1 MAEHAIAAGGNLQLD
16 SDHVDIT
23 PDKSSFT
30 TDTTLPYVPTE
41 VATLQEG
48 DSNIASTSCIERE
61 EADSQAPTPNLSTAL
76 VATQERVIY
85 RSAGVQT
92 LPPGDGNCF
101 RKVYDRVPTHQ
112 ELVEEVGCAALGR
125 YRPTSSP
132 RPYDVVLSTPFPTED
147 VSNRQAKYIDSS
159 YQTLDVAQCK
169 KALVRAKVKASLLVS
184 KQRDAALS
192 AGFRVWS
199 ETRDD
204 HIVHSEQN
212 DISIQ
217 FDDQGNATNANVD
230 GLSLPNIYGE
240 EMDPPVVSVQ
250 FMQPLPHPPSQSE
263 AGIGKEAR
271 TYTSSATSTCTPPPT
286 PPSRRPHDVLD
297 DVNNL
302 QRIRTVGTRTPCDQ
316 SDPPS
321 IEHYGYVQFVPKEA
335 AEQDTSNHKSGHQ
348 QQGRESASDGDVDR
362 KGETV
367 MVIGGERFA
376 DEYIIHDTK
385 TSNSTRS
392 ATLSESQSNTKK
404 KRKSADQC
412 EPESATISP
421 KRLKSSAIHTD
432 PSHVE
437 TSIKKDHSLQDQ
449 NDTVGR
455 DDAKVAD
462 TERIPE
468 SADPGLPAS
477 RQDRFVTTHQRDK
490 IQRGAEDDRHSRSP
504 RPNPTSRRRSRSPVV
519 RPHSDHYRSRSS
531 TRRPSEK
538 PHEEDRRPHGI
549 GSQSQQTESSHQSV
563 KPGPSEQ
570 RACESE
576 AQLQTNLD
584 AIVLA
589 SKEEDRRLVRARQM
603 TEEKLAKRRQ
613 REEFEI
619 QRAREAKN
627 QRKLEIEEKKRIQG
641 EECRRQ
647 GEERTRQ
654 HRSRRD
660 ESQDRSRKLRQTMAN
675 QPAEPVVPVD
685 EYVLAREV
693 EARRREKLFATRST
707 GKTESRI
714 REGAPTKI
722 AGVDRLEVEQAKPE
736 KKMEDN
742 KVTKSRAKSRPS
754 RTARGEIVRYDPR
767 KRFGRGDKAGS

>member
-1 MAEHAIAAGGNLQLD
+1 MAQHAIAAGGNLQLD

-23 PDKSSFT
+23 PDKSSIT
-30 TDTTLPYVPTE
+30 TDTTLPDVPTE

-48 DSNIASTSCIERE
+48 DSNIASTSCIEHG
-61 EADSQAPTPNLSTAL
+61 EADSQVPTPIQSTAL

-92 LPPGDGNCF
+92 LPPGDGNSF
-101 RKVYDRVPTHQ
+101 HKIYDRVPTHQ
-112 ELVEEVGCAALGR
+112 ELVEKVGCGALGR
-125 YRPTSSP
+125 YGPTSSP
-132 RPYDVVLSTPFPTED
+132 RPYDVVLSTPFPTQD
-147 VSNRQAKYIDSS
+147 VSNRQAKYADSS

-184 KQRDAALS
+184 KQRNAALS

-217 FDDQGNATNANVD
+217 FDDQGNAINTNVD

-250 FMQPLPHPPSQSE
+250 SMQPLPHPSSQSE

-271 TYTSSATSTCTPPPT
+271 AYTSSATSTFTPPPT
-286 PPSRRPHDVLD
+286 PPSRRPHDPLH

-302 QRIRTVGTRTPCDQ
+302 QRIRTVGPRTPCDQ

-321 IEHYGYVQFVPKEA
+321 IEHYGYVQFVSIEA
-335 AEQDTSNHKSGHQ
+335 AGQDTSNHKSDHQ
-348 QQGRESASDGDVDR
+348 QQGRESASDGDVDK

-385 TSNSTRS
+385 TSNSTHP

-437 TSIKKDHSLQDQ
+437 PSIKKDHSLQDQ

-455 DDAKVAD
+455 DDAIVAD
-462 TERIPE
+462 TGRIPQN
-468 SADPGLPAS
+468 ADSGPPKS
-477 RQDRFVTTHQRDK
+477 RQDRFVTPHQRDK
-490 IQRGAEDDRHSRSP
+490 NQRGAEDDRHSRSP
-504 RPNPTSRRRSRSPVV
+504 RPDPKSRRRSRSPVA
-519 RPHSDHYRSRSS
+519 RPQSDHYRSRSS
-531 TRRPSEK
+531 TRRPSER
-538 PHEEDRRPHGI
+538 PHEEDRRPRVI
-549 GSQSQQTESSHQSV
+549 GSQQTESSHQSV
-563 KPGPSEQ
+563 KPDPSEQ
-570 RACESE
+570 RACESQP
-576 AQLQTNLD
+576 QLQTNSD

-589 SKEEDRRLVRARQM
+589 SNKEEDRRLVRARQM

-613 REEFEI
+613 QEESEI

-627 QRKLEIEEKKRIQG
+627 QRKLEIEEKKRIQE

-647 GEERTRQ
+647 GKERTRE

-660 ESQDRSRKLRQTMAN
+660 ESQDKSRKLRQTMAN
-675 QPAEPVVPVD
+675 QQTEPVVPVD
-685 EYVLAREV
+685 EYVVAREV
-693 EARRREKLFATRST
+693 EARRREKLFATRSA
-707 GKTESRI
+707 GQTESRI
-714 REGAPTKI
+714 REGPPTKI
-722 AGVDRLEVEQAKPE
+722 AGVNRLEVEQPKPE

-767 KRFGRGDKAGS
+767 KRFGRGDKARS